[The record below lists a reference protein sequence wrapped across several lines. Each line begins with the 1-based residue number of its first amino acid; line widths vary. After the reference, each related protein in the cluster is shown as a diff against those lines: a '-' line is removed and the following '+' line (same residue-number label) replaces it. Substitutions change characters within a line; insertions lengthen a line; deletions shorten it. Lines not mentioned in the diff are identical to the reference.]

1 MDIIQKTMDWAYK
14 KGIKDIHKQIEKI
27 IKKKRLVFLG
37 DNHLLYIN
45 KQGKRNECNFGEAA
59 SKFIIEGGWAD
70 QMAKIGITIND
81 IENILVEEYAKQKK
95 DTE

>member
-1 MDIIQKTMDWAYK
+1 MDLLQKTMDWAYK
-14 KGIKDIHKQIEKI
+14 KGINDIRKKIEKI

-45 KQGKRNECNFGEAA
+45 KQGKRNEYSFGQAS
-59 SKFIIEGGWAD
+59 SKFIDEGEWAD
-70 QMAKIGITIND
+70 QMAKLGITIND